1 MHNHMN
7 GLKTAGLFGLIWVV
21 LLGLGSVVGGGR
33 FLYLFAL
40 IGVATTFY
48 SYWNSDKLAVRA
60 MQAYPVTEAQ
70 APATVSYTHLTLPTS
85 DLV

>member
-40 IGVATTFY
+40 IGVSTT
-48 SYWNSDKLAVRA
+48 RR
-60 MQAYPVTEAQ
+60 
-70 APATVSYTHLTLPTS
+70 
-85 DLV
+85 